1 MLQNLAQDLSL
12 AEIAMVVGMR
22 PHQLSRA
29 YRATTGQSLWQYVL
43 ECRAREAMRLM
54 VRSPGMPLSHVATA
68 CGFESYPQ
76 FIAAF
81 RKFSGQLPSAYRRI
95 RAR

>member
-1 MLQNLAQDLSL
+1 
-12 AEIAMVVGMR
+12 MVVGMR
-22 PHQLSRA
+22 HHQLSRA
-29 YRATTGQSLWQYVL
+29 FRAATGQSLWQYVL

-54 VRSPGMPLSHVATA
+54 ARSPDMPLSHVASA

-81 RKFSGQLPSAYRRI
+81 RKLSGQLPSAYRRI